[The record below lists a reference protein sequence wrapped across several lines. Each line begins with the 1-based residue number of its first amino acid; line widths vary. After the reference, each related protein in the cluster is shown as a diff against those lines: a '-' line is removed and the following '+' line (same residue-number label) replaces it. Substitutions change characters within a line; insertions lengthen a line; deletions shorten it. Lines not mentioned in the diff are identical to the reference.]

1 MKIEMGES
9 LFYSWLR
16 HVKECQIVQTNWK
29 VSSQWTLIHEG
40 ELTAIKEKT
49 DEFFHNKHGYDIYKK
64 NASLTQIIQQGESD
78 AIGISFQN
86 GITKTYAVDVAFHE
100 AGLNYGSKEVT
111 VMKIINKCI
120 RTAMCLYGY
129 MDIRNAE
136 IIFASPKIN
145 ASILDEA
152 KVCVEKAQQ
161 LMLNMG
167 YKFVFRIISNDDF
180 KELVLDPILLAS
192 DGIADTNELFVRSYQ
207 MLQMFEGKKPTGS
220 KSIPDT
226 PAMSAAA
233 GKELKVGKLARIMI
247 PKLMQEGN
255 VSENEI
261 AQMLTREY
269 SKQAFDLQYPALAKV
284 DSDYDRVRYYATPF
298 KVGTAEYVLCSQWF
312 ETSANNDRPYLEKW
326 ISEHESGH

>member
-1 MKIEMGES
+1 M
-9 LFYSWLR
+9 
-16 HVKECQIVQTNWK
+16 V
-29 VSSQWTLIHEG
+29 HEG

-78 AIGISFQN
+78 AIGISFQD

-111 VMKIINKCI
+111 IMKIINKCI

-136 IIFASPKIN
+136 IIFASPQIN

-152 KVCVEKAQQ
+152 KVCVEEAQQ

-167 YKFVFRIISNDDF
+167 YKFVFRIISNEDF

-207 MLQMFEGKKPTGS
+207 MLLMFEGKKATGS
-220 KSIPDT
+220 KKTPDS

-247 PKLMQEGN
+247 PKLMQDGSVPEG
-255 VSENEI
+255 EI
-261 AQMLTREY
+261 EQMLTAEY
-269 SKQAFDLQYPALAKV
+269 SKQTFDLQYPALAKV
-284 DSDYDRVRYYATPF
+284 DSEYDKVRYYTTPF
-298 KVGTAEYVLCSQWF
+298 KVGSAEYVLCSQWF

-326 ISEHESGH
+326 ISEHQ